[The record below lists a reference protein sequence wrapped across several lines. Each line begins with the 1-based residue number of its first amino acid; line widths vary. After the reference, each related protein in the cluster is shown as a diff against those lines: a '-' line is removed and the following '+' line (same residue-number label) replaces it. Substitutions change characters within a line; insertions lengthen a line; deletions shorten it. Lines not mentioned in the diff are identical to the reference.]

1 MRPIPFMLLAAAA
14 TLSIP
19 AAHAADGTFYFDAN
33 TSYLSSADI
42 PAGFY
47 AGGAPDFLDNLED
60 DSLNGGLTA
69 SVGAVIGN
77 EDFPGRVDSVAA
89 DAGSNGFG
97 RSWFSSDG
105 GTGVTFTFT
114 GAVLPTAFGLVLTD
128 TGGGGSVTFSAKDG
142 DGNSLGAINR
152 SGFQDGNT
160 NGGTAEDRFFG
171 VTSAG
176 GIKSI
181 FIRSSAGGVELD
193 HLQYG
198 SMTAPVPEPGT
209 WALMALGL
217 AAVGAAGH
225 RRKA

>member
-1 MRPIPFMLLAAAA
+1 MRQTAFLLLAATAA
-14 TLSIP
+14 LSVP
-19 AAHAADGTFYFDAN
+19 AAHAADGTFFFDASK
-33 TSYLSSADI
+33 SYLSSADI

-47 AGGAPDFLDNLED
+47 GSGAPDFLDNLED

-69 SVGAVIGN
+69 SSGGVIGS
-77 EDFPGRVDSVAA
+77 EDWGSAVDSVAA
-89 DAGSNGFG
+89 DSIGIG
-97 RSWFSSDG
+97 RSWFQNPG
-105 GTGVTFTFT
+105 VTGVTFTFT
-114 GAVLPTAFGLVLTD
+114 GAVLPTAFGLVVTD
-128 TGGGGSVTFSAKDG
+128 SGGPVTFSALDG
-142 DGNSLGAINR
+142 SGNSLGSILR
-152 SGFQDGNT
+152 TGFQGT
-160 NGGTAEDRFFG
+160 GTAEDRFFG

-181 FIRSSAGGVELD
+181 FVSSNGGGIELD

-217 AAVGAAGH
+217 AAVGSAGR

>member
-1 MRPIPFMLLAAAA
+1 MRQIALKLLAAAA
-14 TLSIP
+14 TLSVP
-19 AAHAADGTFYFDAN
+19 AAQAADGTFYFDAT
-33 TSYLSSADI
+33 TSYLSSANV

-47 AGGAPDFLDNLED
+47 GSGVPDFLDNLED

-69 SVGAVIGN
+69 SAGGVIGS
-77 EDFPGRVDSVAA
+77 EDWGSAVDSVAA
-89 DAGSNGFG
+89 DSSGIG
-97 RSWFSSDG
+97 RSWFQLN
-105 GTGVTFTFT
+105 GTGGVTFTFT
-114 GAVLPTAFGLVLTD
+114 GAVLPTAFGLVVTD
-128 TGGGGSVTFSAKDG
+128 AGGQVTFSALDG
-142 DGNSLGAINR
+142 AGNSLGSIVKN
-152 SGFQDGNT
+152 GFQDGGS

-181 FIRSSAGGVELD
+181 FVSGAGGGIELD

-217 AAVGAAGH
+217 VAVGAAGR